1 MSILDLN
8 GKRILVVGAT
18 GAFGSSLT
26 NLLQAEGAS
35 VFGTAS
41 SQESSS
47 RLAANLPMRLILDL
61 ENLASINAVAEYLA
75 AGIEHLD
82 GVILASGLVAF
93 GDFANTPQS
102 VSERLMKVNFSGQ
115 VELVRRLLPL
125 LQNSSQLGNSPF
137 VVSFSGV
144 ISESPMAGLASYSA
158 SKTALHGFV
167 RSASKELRK
176 QGISWIDAR
185 PGHTESGLVGR
196 AIFGTAPNFGAGLSV
211 ESVCR
216 RVVSAIINGEK
227 DLPSSSFK
235 S

>member
-1 MSILDLN
+1 MSILDFN

-26 NLLQAEGAS
+26 NLLQAEGVS

-41 SQESSS
+41 SQETSS
-47 RLAANLPMRLILDL
+47 RLPADLPLRLILDL
-61 ENLASINAVAEYLA
+61 ANLESINAVAEYLA
-75 AGIEHLD
+75 AGFEHID

-93 GDFANTPQS
+93 GDYAATPHS
-102 VSERLMKVNFSGQ
+102 VTDRLMKVNFSGQ
-115 VELVRRLLPL
+115 VELVRKLLPL
-125 LQNSSQLGNSPF
+125 LQKSSELGNSPF
-137 VVSFSGV
+137 VISFSGV

-167 RSASKELRK
+167 SSASKELRK

-185 PGHTESGLVGR
+185 PGHTESGLAGR

-211 ESVCR
+211 ESVCG
-216 RVVSAIINGEK
+216 RVVSAIIDGEK

>member
-1 MSILDLN
+1 MNLD
-8 GKRILVVGAT
+8 GKRIFVVGAT
-18 GAFGSSLT
+18 GSFGSSLA
-26 NLLQAEGAS
+26 NLLAAEGAS
-35 VFGTAS
+35 VTGTAS

-47 RLAANLPMRLILDL
+47 RLSANLPLRLILNL
-61 ENLASINAVAEYLA
+61 ENLDSINAVADYLT
-75 AGIEHLD
+75 AGWDQLD
-82 GVILASGLVAF
+82 GVVLASGLVAF
-93 GDFANTPQS
+93 GEVAHTPQS
-102 VSERLMKVNFSGQ
+102 VTDRLMKVNFSGQ

-125 LQNSSQLGNSPF
+125 LQKSSELGNSPF

-144 ISESPMAGLASYSA
+144 IAESPMAGLASYSA
-158 SKTALHGFV
+158 SKTALYGFATA
-167 RSASKELRK
+167 ASKELRK

-185 PGHTESGLVGR
+185 PGHTESGLAGR
-196 AIFGTAPNFGAGLSV
+196 AIFGTAPNFGTGLSV

>member
-1 MSILDLN
+1 MDLN
-8 GKRILVVGAT
+8 AKRILVVGAT

-41 SQESSS
+41 SHESSS

-61 ENLASINAVAEYLA
+61 ENLASIKAVAEYLA
-75 AGIEHLD
+75 AGVDHLD

-93 GDFANTPQS
+93 GDIANTPQS
-102 VSERLMKVNFSGQ
+102 VTERLMKVNFSGQ

-125 LQNSSQLGNSPF
+125 LHKSAELGNSPF

-144 ISESPMAGLASYSA
+144 IAEIPMAGLSSYTA
-158 SKTALHGFV
+158 SKTALLGY
-167 RSASKELRK
+167 ATAAAKELRK

-185 PGHTESGLVGR
+185 PGHTESGLAGR
-196 AIFGTAPNFGAGLSV
+196 AIFGTAHNFGSGLSV

-216 RVVSAIINGEK
+216 RVVAAIINGEK
-227 DLPSSSFK
+227 DLPSSSFE